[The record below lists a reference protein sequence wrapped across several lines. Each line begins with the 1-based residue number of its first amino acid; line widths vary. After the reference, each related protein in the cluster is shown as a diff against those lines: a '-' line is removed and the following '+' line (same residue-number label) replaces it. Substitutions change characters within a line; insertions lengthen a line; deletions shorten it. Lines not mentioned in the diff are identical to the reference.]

1 MNEEVWDF
9 RKCLAASAVL
19 HALFFLIAHG
29 FPAFTMPP
37 PVEVE
42 ITSPFLG
49 TGPARLAPPKAK
61 VEGAKGIPLPAQKA
75 EAQKPVETP
84 KPSEPPKD
92 WTTKTVEVPKVE
104 KPQPPPQAPGAVP
117 AGTQSAP
124 TPGGVTGGTGISP
137 LLGGVDGH
145 SAYGT
150 PNGTGDGGAPL
161 TAMPRLLNLD
171 EIMANLKK
179 YYPESERRAG
189 HEGDVLLKV
198 HIGADGLVPASD
210 VISADS
216 PAFGTAAQKV
226 ALLMRFSPAMK
237 AGGPVPVSIRLPINF
252 RLKD

>member
-1 MNEEVWDF
+1 MNEGAWDF

-29 FPAFTMPP
+29 LPSFTLPP

-61 VEGAKGIPLPAQKA
+61 IEGIKGIPLPAQKA
-75 EAQKPVETP
+75 EAQKPVET
-84 KPSEPPKD
+84 KPPEPPKD

-117 AGTQSAP
+117 EGTQSAP
-124 TPGGVTGGTGISP
+124 SPGGVTGGAGISP
-137 LLGGVDGH
+137 LLGGIDGH
-145 SAYGT
+145 SPYGT

-161 TAMPRLLNLD
+161 TAFPSLLNRD
-171 EIMANLKK
+171 ELAAILRK

-198 HIGADGLVPASD
+198 HIGVDGLVTVSD
-210 VISADS
+210 ILHADS

-226 ALLMRFSPAMK
+226 AVLMRFSPATN
-237 AGGPVPVSIRLPINF
+237 AAGPVPVSIRVPINF